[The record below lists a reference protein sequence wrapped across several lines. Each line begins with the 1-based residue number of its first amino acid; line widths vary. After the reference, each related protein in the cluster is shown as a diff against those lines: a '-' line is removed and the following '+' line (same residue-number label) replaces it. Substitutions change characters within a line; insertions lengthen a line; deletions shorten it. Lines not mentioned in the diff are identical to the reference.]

1 MPPLFEVSDRIQV
14 HRLGKR
20 AGVVSPAEVSMS
32 DVVSFITGAE
42 EIPGSGSIDAA
53 S

>member
-1 MPPLFEVSDRIQV
+1 
-14 HRLGKR
+14 
-20 AGVVSPAEVSMS
+20 VSPADVSMS

-42 EIPGSGSIDAA
+42 EIPGSGSIDA